1 MFHFIF
7 ALPLFKGQFEILDKK
22 LFSVSITL
30 QEELTMAESVIR
42 TQSSKLSD
50 ADTVILHKT
59 ARHVPQKYITV
70 VQQMD
75 LDTSDTHFRDLSI
88 SKESKVLRLRGIDNV
103 LSDAA

>member
-7 ALPLFKGQFEILDKK
+7 AVPLLKVQFEILDKE

-30 QEELTMAESVIR
+30 QEEITMAESAIR
-42 TQSSKLSD
+42 TQSSKLSNE
-50 ADTVILHKT
+50 DTEILYNT
-59 ARHVPQKYITV
+59 ARHVPQNHITV

-88 SKESKVLRLRGIDNV
+88 SKECKVLRLRAVDNV
-103 LSDAA
+103 LMLS